1 MAEWGPFDLGGK
13 SAIVTGGADGIGFG
27 IAARL
32 TEAGADVLIGDIDDG
47 ASAAAVE
54 RLAGRRGRARSVNV
68 DVTDPTA
75 GTQLAERCV
84 AEFGSVDILVNNTGI
99 YPIARF
105 IDLPPEIFDRIFD
118 VNLRGLMFTSQ
129 GVARR
134 MIDQASGG
142 VIINIASIDGSHASF
157 PGLCA
162 YSASKAAVIQVTK
175 NMALELGPHRI
186 RVVCIAP
193 GGIMTPSGVKA
204 GRQLVLAAQKDAGP
218 TATGDVTD
226 EERQAIGAATRTRIP
241 LGRTGTP
248 DDIGTVAVF
257 LASPAAGYITGE
269 NIFVEGGILLK

>member
-1 MAEWGPFDLGGK
+1 MASWGPFDLDGK
-13 SAIVTGGADGIGFG
+13 NAIVTGGADGIGLG
-27 IAARL
+27 IARRL
-32 TEAGADVLIGDIDDG
+32 TEAGANVLIGDIDDH
-47 ASAAAVE
+47 ASGLAVQK
-54 RLAGRRGRARSVNV
+54 LAGQRGRARSVNV
-68 DVTDPTA
+68 DVTDLDA
-75 GTQLAERCV
+75 GARLARRCV

-105 IDLPPEIFDRIFD
+105 LDLSAEIFDRIFD
-118 VNLRGLMFTSQ
+118 VNVRGLLLLSQ

-134 MIDQASGG
+134 MIEQGTGG

-162 YSASKAAVIQVTK
+162 YSASKAAVIQATK
-175 NMALELGPHRI
+175 NMALELGAHQI

-193 GGIMTPSGVKA
+193 GGIMTPSGLKA
-204 GRQLVLAAQKDAGP
+204 GRALMLAQGGTTGP
-218 TATGDVTD
+218 EDVTED
-226 EERQAIGAATRTRIP
+226 QRLAISAATTARIP
-241 LGRTGTP
+241 LGRPGTP